1 MLKGFTQFSLAV
13 LLAGGVPLLA
23 QTPSQPPGQP
33 SGQPPQTPPATQ
45 RPTTEKPTSTM
56 AGAETTLTG
65 CVRTQRAD
73 TGAADTKGN
82 IYTLEVSPG
91 TGRGEGAA
99 SGGTATSGAATSGA
113 AKGATA
119 KMTYT
124 ISAPDSVGIGKHVG
138 HQVELTGRVQPAM
151 GSGGTGAGAGAGT
164 GAAAST
170 KPEPGGAMRT
180 FQATALKMISA
191 KCP

>member
-1 MLKGFTQFSLAV
+1 MPNRFTQLSLAV

-23 QTPSQPPGQP
+23 QSPSQPP
-33 SGQPPQTPPATQ
+33 GQPPQTPPATQ

-56 AGAETTLTG
+56 AAGAETTLTG

-73 TGAADTKGN
+73 TSAADTKGN

-91 TGRGEGAA
+91 AGRGEGAA
-99 SGGTATSGAATSGA
+99 SGGTPTTGAAA
-113 AKGATA
+113 AAATA

-124 ISAPDSVGIGKHVG
+124 IAAPDSIGIGKHVG

-151 GSGGTGAGAGAGT
+151 GSAGATAGAGAA
-164 GAAAST
+164 GAATAT
-170 KPEPGGAMRT
+170 KPEP
-180 FQATALKMISA
+180 
-191 KCP
+191 